1 MHTSKEYKAI
11 KNFFHNDLGLSK
23 EEIKK
28 IAIEA
33 IKEEAKAV
41 VQRSVGQKDISA
53 EGIIEE
59 QLKKEVN
66 RLLNGSTYN
75 PQSIELMSVIG
86 TQIAKQIEIK
96 VRL

>member
-23 EEIKK
+23 EEVKK

-41 VQRSVGQKDISA
+41 VQRSVAQKDINTDI
-53 EGIIEE
+53 IIEE

-75 PQSIELMSVIG
+75 SQSRDLMSIIG

-96 VRL
+96 VKP